1 MTLVNTV
8 VQDFSEYIFG
18 SNGPTYVVG
27 DYYQESGPQNVY
39 ATSDPLEFSSRG
51 MNGSPR
57 DWSKARTK
65 PSTWTS
71 ADATPSTVVLSA
83 TKGYSFN
90 DTNSEMHNFNGLFAN
105 IGGTLSTQNAHN
117 PNGQQTICQIV
128 EQTTSGTSKANL
140 LLAGLQGMEQPVH
153 FVASPGAKQTVVASC
168 TTDGYK
174 NLTANPKQVRLVL
187 HRLAALHG
195 VSSSC

>member
-1 MTLVNTV
+1 MGTA
-8 VQDFSEYIFG
+8 QDFSEYIFG

-39 ATSDPLEFSSRG
+39 ATSDPLRFSSRG
-51 MNGSPR
+51 LNGHTLS
-57 DWSKARTK
+57 SAREDAG
-65 PSTWTS
+65 TWTS
-71 ADATPSTVVLSA
+71 ADAKPSTVVLSA

-128 EQTTSGTSKANL
+128 EETTTGSSKANL

-174 NLTANPKQVRLVL
+174 NLTANPKQVSLLLRQ
-187 HRLAALHG
+187 LAAYLFIL
-195 VSSSC
+195 